1 MNEAIHSKDAANS
14 AANTAAQSGAG
25 YPDLEALRARAAALN
40 TEFAALDADAR
51 IRRAHEL
58 FGDTLI
64 ATTSFGRD
72 AALLLHHLYRLKIPV
87 RVFFMDTGFHFPET
101 LEYRDTLTKA
111 WNLRVETV
119 ESDNPGRRQYEVK
132 ENGETRITNID
143 ACCGINKVE
152 VQRRFL
158 ALPDVGAFMSGL
170 RRDQADTRKETPFV
184 MVQRG
189 KIKFMPFADWPSEQV
204 DLYLR
209 LWEVPEHPL
218 ASKGYTS
225 IGCSP
230 VTCTR
235 PPVDGDARSGRWAD
249 EAKTECGIHLDT
261 EL

>member
-1 MNEAIHSKDAANS
+1 MNEAIHSSDAVHSGS
-14 AANTAAQSGAG
+14 AASGAS
-25 YPDLEALRARAAALN
+25 YPDLEALRAHAAKLN
-40 TEFAALDADAR
+40 QDFTALDADAR
-51 IRRAHEL
+51 IRRAFEL

-72 AALLLHHLYRLKIPV
+72 AALLLHHLHRLNIPV

-101 LEYRDTLTKA
+101 LEYRDTLVKA

-119 ESDNPGRRQYEVK
+119 ASDNPGRRQYEVIA
-132 ENGETRITNID
+132 NGETRITNID

-158 ALPDVGAFMSGL
+158 ALPDVSAFMSGL
-170 RRDQADTRKETPFV
+170 RRDQADTRKDTPFV
-184 MVQRG
+184 TVQRG
-189 KIKFMPFADWPSEQV
+189 KIKVMPFADWPHEDV
-204 DLYLR
+204 DMYLR

-218 ASKGYTS
+218 AAKGYTS

-235 PPVDGDARSGRWAD
+235 PPIDGDTRSGRWAD